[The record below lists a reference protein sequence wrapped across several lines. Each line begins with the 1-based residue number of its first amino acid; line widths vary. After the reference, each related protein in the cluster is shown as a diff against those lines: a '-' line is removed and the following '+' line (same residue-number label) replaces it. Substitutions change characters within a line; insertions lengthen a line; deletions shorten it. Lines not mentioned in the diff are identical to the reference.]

1 MEKIVSALPLR
12 MVTRFK
18 PSDGAYVTVP
28 AVKCSCFSFL
38 THPGS
43 AVLGLYKP
51 RFSLAGCSL
60 FILPMARS
68 SYRPGARQASHLG
81 CEAEGST
88 DLGCGSCTCTTP
100 LKCSQSF
107 GLKAVSYRLSL
118 QTHASASLMERQ
130 PPELSRVVV
139 LMILVSLFPPMT
151 IDKLLLINQGAFR
164 ASV

>member
-1 MEKIVSALPLR
+1 MEKILFALPLR

-28 AVKCSCFSFL
+28 AVKWYCFSFV

-43 AVLGLYKP
+43 MMLGLYQP

-68 SYRPGARQASHLG
+68 GCRPGARQASHPG
-81 CEAEGST
+81 CKAEAST
-88 DLGCGSCTCTTP
+88 DLSCGSCTCTSP

-107 GLKAVSYRLSL
+107 GLKAVSYLLSL

-151 IDKLLLINQGAFR
+151 IDKLL
-164 ASV
+164 